1 MTHPKEVVKEGDVL
15 TLRVIRVDAQRR
27 RIGLSLK
34 QVASG
39 EYAEADWQAEYEAGL
54 AEEEEGEPELPE
66 YAEEQEGQEEPVAQ
80 AAEEVEEAAVEADS
94 EGEDLPAESEVEDV
108 SAAPDPEPVTVDH
121 LVTEP
126 APLVMDQIAV

>member
-1 MTHPKEVVKEGDVL
+1 M
-15 TLRVIRVDAQRR
+15 
-27 RIGLSLK
+27 
-34 QVASG
+34 
-39 EYAEADWQAEYEAGL
+39 
-54 AEEEEGEPELPE
+54 
-66 YAEEQEGQEEPVAQ
+66 
-80 AAEEVEEAAVEADS
+80 EADS